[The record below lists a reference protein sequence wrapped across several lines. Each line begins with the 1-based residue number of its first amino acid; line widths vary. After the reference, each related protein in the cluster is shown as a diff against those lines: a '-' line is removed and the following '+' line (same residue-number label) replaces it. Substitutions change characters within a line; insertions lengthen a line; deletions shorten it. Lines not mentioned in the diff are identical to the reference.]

1 MVNTIGIYFSLSS
14 CMAGGF
20 PPFDDPGTQDS
31 LILPDVPFALPLSAS
46 SWQKGKKNMKK
57 VHPLL
62 KSVALEQMSFLLF
75 PYCENQ
81 PRGLT

>member
-20 PPFDDPGTQDS
+20 PPFDDPGTQAS
-31 LILPDVPFALPLSAS
+31 LILPGVPFALPLSAS

-62 KSVALEQMSFLLF
+62 KIPVLGQMPFLLF
-75 PYCENQ
+75 LHCENQ
-81 PRGLT
+81 PHGLT